1 MPSGGYGLND
11 EDREMLKQAFEYDAK
26 GELHGLI
33 FEWVWAY
40 ASARGEGATPWEAST
55 AAYIEWDL

>member
-11 EDREMLKQAFEYDAK
+11 DDRKMLEQFLKHEDIKEMW
-26 GELHGLI
+26 

-40 ASARGEGATPWEAST
+40 VSARGTGATPAEAST